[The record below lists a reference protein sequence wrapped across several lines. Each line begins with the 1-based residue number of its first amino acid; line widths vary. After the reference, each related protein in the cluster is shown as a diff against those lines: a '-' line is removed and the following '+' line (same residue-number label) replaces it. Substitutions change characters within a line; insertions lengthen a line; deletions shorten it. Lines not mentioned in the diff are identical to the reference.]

1 MANRRARLYELRKM
15 KLTTVGGKSYDIR
28 DIVTDFSYHESIE
41 SPFIRADFTIIDA
54 IDFNLLLQGGEIIDL
69 EIETKSSKGD
79 PLEVKLKVFK
89 IGSIIKSERGQMYIL
104 HCSTPHIYKNE
115 LKKVFKSFGPMKGA
129 VNKPNIPKHLV
140 QKYWEA
146 GDRVKSKYFENHST
160 INFISPNWKVTDAI
174 SHISDKVS
182 RLKGGKGSA
191 KQTGFLFFENKKSFV
206 FYSIDGL
213 CEGAIDGA
221 EKFEYKLVQQGADPP
236 EDGMYAIES
245 VQYPDKA
252 DHLRN
257 MRLGTYKSLT
267 IGISMPKITNT
278 QTTDSGN
285 RDKRGTIN
293 PPKQID
299 YKQVFSLASNI
310 ESKPPYELTEEIE
323 DAAPTRLHIRNL
335 PYMKNQEGSADP
347 GAGTKSDIDTQM
359 VALYA
364 SARYSLLKSIQLTI
378 VIPGNTALCA
388 GQIIKIVIPASRQT
402 PGEDPVAGT
411 TGKVEEDK
419 RYSGKYLIA
428 GVSHTWEKE
437 GITTQLVLT
446 RDSVKE

>member
-1 MANRRARLYELRKM
+1 MANRRARLHELKKM
-15 KLTTVGGKSYDIR
+15 ELTTVGGKTYDIR

-41 SPFIRADFTIIDA
+41 SPFIRADFTVVDA
-54 IDFNLLLQGGEIIDL
+54 IDFNLLLQGGEKIQL

-79 PLEVKLKVFK
+79 PLEIELKVFK

-104 HCSTPHIYKNE
+104 HCSTPQIYKNE
-115 LKKVFKSFGPMKGA
+115 LKKVFKSFGPMEGA
-129 VNKPNIPKHLV
+129 VNKPNIPKHLLK
-140 QKYWEA
+140 KYWEA
-146 GDRVKSKYFENHST
+146 DDRVKSKYFEDHST

-174 SHISDKVS
+174 SHICDKVA
-182 RLKGGKGSA
+182 RKKGGKGST
-191 KQTGFLFFENKKSFV
+191 KQTGFLFFETKKSFV

-267 IGISMPKITNT
+267 IGISMPKVTNT
-278 QTTDSGN
+278 QTTDSGKN
-285 RDKRGTIN
+285 DKRGTIN
-293 PPKQID
+293 PPKEVN
-299 YKQVFSLASNI
+299 YKQVFSMASNI
-310 ESKPPYELTEEIE
+310 EPKPPYELTEEIE
-323 DAAPTRLHIRNL
+323 SAAPTRMHIRNL
-335 PYMKNQEGSADP
+335 PYMKNQEGAGDP
-347 GAGTKSDIDTQM
+347 KAGTEGDNDTQM

-388 GQIIKIVIPASRQT
+388 GQILKLIIPAAKQS
-402 PGEDPVAGT
+402 PGEDPIAGT
-411 TGKVEEDK
+411 SGKVEEDK

-428 GVSHTWEKE
+428 GLSHTWEKE
-437 GITTQLVLT
+437 GMTTQLVLT